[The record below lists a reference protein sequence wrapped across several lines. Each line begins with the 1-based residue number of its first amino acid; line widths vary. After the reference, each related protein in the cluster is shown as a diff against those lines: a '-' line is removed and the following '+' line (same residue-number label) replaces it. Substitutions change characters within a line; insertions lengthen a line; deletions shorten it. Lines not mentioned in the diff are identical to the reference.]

1 MQIRLIFVFLLLL
14 ELTNSV
20 SCAKKPSGTRRNRNP
35 LSSLQ
40 TASDNGSD
48 PVNPAQS
55 WNYFRKRGK
64 GNKGKKDK
72 NAKDNTKIVCDSG
85 PPGPPGPPGPIGP
98 PGAQVTEATM
108 LAEFRNMVQE
118 SANRRS
124 RRIADQNISLMAA
137 GIPDLLSAH
146 HVLLRYAIN
155 IPKRAH
161 QEVQNYKQPGDQAGT
176 FVRGSDVNLRSG
188 QYFIRYTGVYH
199 LTATLLISRDR
210 DTNLRPRDYIKISIC
225 INSLCELNTALT
237 TIAGMESNSLKFS
250 VTVSGML
257 MLKAGSY
264 VSVFVENNT
273 NKPLVI
279 LEQSSFSGLM
289 IGR

>member
-14 ELTNSV
+14 ELTNSGL
-20 SCAKKPSGTRRNRNP
+20 CAKKPSGTRRNRNP
-35 LSSLQ
+35 FGSLPK
-40 TASDNGSD
+40 ASDNGSD
-48 PVNPAQS
+48 PVNPVRS
-55 WNYFRKRGK
+55 WSYFQNRK

-72 NAKDNTKIVCDSG
+72 NAKDNTKIVCDPG
-85 PPGPPGPPGPIGP
+85 PPGPPGPRGPIGP

-108 LAEFRNMVQE
+108 MAEFRNMVQE

-146 HVLLRYAIN
+146 HVVLRYAIT
-155 IPKRAH
+155 IRKKTH
-161 QEVQNYKQPGDQAGT
+161 QEVQNFKLPGDQAGT
-176 FVRGSDVNLRSG
+176 FVRGSDINLRSG
-188 QYFIRYTGVYH
+188 RYVIRYTGVYH

-210 DTNLRPRDYIKISIC
+210 DTNLRPRDFIKISIC

-250 VTVSGML
+250 VTITGML
-257 MLKAGSY
+257 MLKAGNY
-264 VSVFVENNT
+264 VSVYVENNT
-273 NKPLVI
+273 NKPLNI
-279 LEQSSFSGLM
+279 MEQSSFSGLM